1 MLYFIHDFI
10 NNTCNNQI
18 KLPCNRDVNN
28 NNKYCIMI
36 MLYLILHAM
45 TTCNTQRKSI
55 YSVILVIPYV
65 KEIKGDVERMI

>member
-1 MLYFIHDFI
+1 VLYFIHDFI

-45 TTCNTQRKSI
+45 TTCNTTCI
-55 YSVILVIPYV
+55 CTAHGTAADDVII
-65 KEIKGDVERMI
+65 